1 VITPGLIAMAS
12 AAPGFSP
19 PGPHPLVVVLP
30 YSNGNVGLAFVTH
43 SRDLLRVSVPL
54 RRAELPTAFRDQGG
68 PLTDDHSVLAL
79 VDDRG
84 QKRILVAEPLA
95 KDRLR
100 IGTTEIRLT
109 HIVQLS
115 ASEWEML
122 RARIRSAL
130 KLP

>member
-1 VITPGLIAMAS
+1 MIRPGLIAMAS

-19 PGPHPLVVVLP
+19 PTPHPLVVVLP
-30 YSNGNVGLAFVTH
+30 YANGNVGLAFVTH
-43 SRDLLRVSVPL
+43 SGDLLRASVPL
-54 RRAELPTAFRDQGG
+54 RRAEVPTAFRDRGG

-109 HIVQLS
+109 HIVQLPPT
-115 ASEWEML
+115 EWEPL
-122 RARIRSAL
+122 RTRIRSAL
-130 KLP
+130 GLP